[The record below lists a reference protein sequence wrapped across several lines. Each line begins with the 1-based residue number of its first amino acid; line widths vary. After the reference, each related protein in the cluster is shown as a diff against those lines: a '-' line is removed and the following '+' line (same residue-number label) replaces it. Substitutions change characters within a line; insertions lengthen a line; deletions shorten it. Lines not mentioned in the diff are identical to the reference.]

1 MKSSSTVVADRI
13 VGVDRL
19 KTVDLSLTLCM
30 SAYGLHTTVEMFVE
44 IQHACVG
51 ATATERVER
60 ERGSE
65 DVKNRSPL
73 FETLP
78 SLSQVACCG
87 YTIEDCLNPCFAT
100 ESPGGT
106 A

>member
-19 KTVDLSLTLCM
+19 KTVDLSLCM

-60 ERGSE
+60 ERE
-65 DVKNRSPL
+65 R
-73 FETLP
+73 
-78 SLSQVACCG
+78 
-87 YTIEDCLNPCFAT
+87 
-100 ESPGGT
+100 GG
-106 A
+106 